1 MSDKLG
7 YFIDIE
13 IFIKYTFEYED
24 VFYSEKEQSDEGKLF
39 SNTTKKIGEHIKN
52 SHLKKIQ
59 LIYINIFLRLVAIEQ
74 QKKKILKV

>member
-52 SHLKKIQ
+52 SHLKKI
-59 LIYINIFLRLVAIEQ
+59 
-74 QKKKILKV
+74 